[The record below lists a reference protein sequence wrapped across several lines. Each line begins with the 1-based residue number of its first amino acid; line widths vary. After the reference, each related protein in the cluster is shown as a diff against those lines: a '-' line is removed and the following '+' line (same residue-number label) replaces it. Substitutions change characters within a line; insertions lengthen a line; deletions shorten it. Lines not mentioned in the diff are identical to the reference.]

1 MKTRFDNYGVWI
13 TAMGEV
19 RKVSDMDTSHIL
31 NTMRM
36 LIQKP
41 SRTVGMLIHDVEHSE
56 CCVFSAW
63 EPNFKATVE
72 QSIYNITSMT
82 MDELKSYVK
91 RTPLFQSKAMAVM
104 QEIADNDRLRKQLDA
119 KDKAVRQ
126 ELQEAMDK
134 YGIKKFENDI
144 LKVTYVEPTTR
155 STIDSKKL
163 KEELPA
169 IAEKYTKTTVVK
181 GSVRIEVK

>member
-1 MKTRFDNYGVWI
+1 MCCHYCNEDCGYRCDDNPE
-13 TAMGEV
+13 TCGESV
-19 RKVSDMDTSHIL
+19 LGET
-31 NTMRM
+31 N
-36 LIQKP
+36 
-41 SRTVGMLIHDVEHSE
+41 
-56 CCVFSAW
+56 
-63 EPNFKATVE
+63 
-72 QSIYNITSMT
+72 
-82 MDELKSYVK
+82 EL
-91 RTPLFQSKAMAVM
+91 TLFQNNAMAVM
-104 QEIADNDRLRKQLDA
+104 REIAELDRMKKQLEA
-119 KDKAVRQ
+119 KDKVVRQ

>member
-1 MKTRFDNYGVWI
+1 MIKCKLDGCNKQIVCCK
-13 TAMGEV
+13 EC
-19 RKVSDMDTSHIL
+19 SDFSVCNDRCDLDPNICGDSEF
-31 NTMRM
+31 
-36 LIQKP
+36 
-41 SRTVGMLIHDVEHSE
+41 VETTDL
-56 CCVFSAW
+56 A
-63 EPNFKATVE
+63 
-72 QSIYNITSMT
+72 
-82 MDELKSYVK
+82 
-91 RTPLFQSKAMAVM
+91 LFQTKAMAVM
-104 QEIADNDRLRKQLDA
+104 REIAELDRMKKQLEA
-119 KDKAVRQ
+119 KDKVVRQ

-163 KEELPA
+163 KEELPT

>member
-1 MKTRFDNYGVWI
+1 MVRCKEFDCKDYGDICCFNCVDR
-13 TAMGEV
+13 A
-19 RKVSDMDTSHIL
+19 DCTS
-31 NTMRM
+31 
-36 LIQKP
+36 
-41 SRTVGMLIHDVEHSE
+41 SCSE
-56 CCVFSAW
+56 D
-63 EPNFKATVE
+63 PNKCGKSVTE
-72 QSIYNITSMT
+72 NPQ
-82 MDELKSYVK
+82 EL
-91 RTPLFQSKAMAVM
+91 TLFQSKAIAIM
-104 QEIADNDRLRKQLDA
+104 QEIAELDRMKKQLEA
-119 KDKAVRQ
+119 KDKVVRQ

>member
-1 MKTRFDNYGVWI
+1 MIKCKDGKCKDYGDVCCFNCIERESCECSCSEDPNKCGQSVTDNP
-13 TAMGEV
+13 
-19 RKVSDMDTSHIL
+19 
-31 NTMRM
+31 
-36 LIQKP
+36 Q
-41 SRTVGMLIHDVEHSE
+41 
-56 CCVFSAW
+56 
-63 EPNFKATVE
+63 
-72 QSIYNITSMT
+72 
-82 MDELKSYVK
+82 EL
-91 RTPLFQSKAMAVM
+91 TLFQTKAIAIM
-104 QEIADNDRLRKQLDA
+104 QEIADLDRMKKQLEA
-119 KDKAVRQ
+119 KDKVVRQ

>member
-1 MKTRFDNYGVWI
+1 MIKCKEGNCKDYGD
-13 TAMGEV
+13 TCCFNCMEHETCECSC
-19 RKVSDMDTSHIL
+19 SDD
-31 NTMRM
+31 
-36 LIQKP
+36 
-41 SRTVGMLIHDVEHSE
+41 
-56 CCVFSAW
+56 
-63 EPNFKATVE
+63 PNKCG
-72 QSIYNITSMT
+72 QSVTENPQ
-82 MDELKSYVK
+82 EL
-91 RTPLFQSKAMAVM
+91 TLFQSKAIAIM
-104 QEIADNDRLRKQLDA
+104 QEIAELDKLKKQLEA
-119 KDKAVRQ
+119 KDKIVRQ

-169 IAEKYTKTTVVK
+169 IAEKYTKTTMVK